1 MLWRI
6 LRLFL
11 AITAATLIVTIAI
24 ANRHTVPLI
33 LDPVSEKP
41 ILLIERRMFEYLL
54 AALILGVVL
63 GGFATW
69 LTQSHWRRS
78 ARVRAQ
84 EAMRWQG
91 REQSDNIEDRRG
103 MRVPG
108 GRGTGFGCIGILVV
122 MVIAMLTGADSRQLL
137 SLLGVVEQ
145 LAPP

>member
-1 MLWRI
+1 VLWRI

-84 EAMRWQG
+84 EAMRWQAEADRLA
-91 REQSDNIEDRRG
+91 RERDQTVAAGGAQSAGKALAIARR
-103 MRVPG
+103 
-108 GRGTGFGCIGILVV
+108 
-122 MVIAMLTGADSRQLL
+122 
-137 SLLGVVEQ
+137 
-145 LAPP
+145 